1 MNKHYFFSIGLL
13 LTFVFFQNNTFAQ
26 RDFSKVEIKTEQVS
40 DNIYMLVGSGGN
52 IGVCV
57 GEDGVFMIDSQFG
70 PLSEKISKA
79 ISALSSQPIKILF
92 NTHWHGDHTGGN
104 ENFGKKDAMII
115 AHDNVKE
122 RMSTEQKRA
131 FRKPTPAAP
140 QVAQPVIT
148 FNDKMSFHLNGED
161 ILVFHFHHGHTDG
174 DAIVYFPKSNVIH
187 MGDTYFKGRFPYIDL
202 GSGGDVEGVLKTI
215 NEVLFLADE
224 DTKIIPG
231 HGALSNKEELM
242 EYRDVITICRDRVK
256 KAIASEMTLEEIK
269 ASNLTKE
276 YDEEWGGGFIKP
288 DKFIDIL
295 YSDLTKE
302 EE

>member
-1 MNKHYFFSIGLL
+1 MKKYYFFSIGLIM
-13 LTFVFFQNNTFAQ
+13 TFIFSQNNTFAQ
-26 RDFSKVEIKTEQVS
+26 RDFSKVEIKTEQVA

-70 PLSEKISKA
+70 PLSEKIAKA
-79 ISALSSQPIKILF
+79 ISALSSKPIKVLF

-131 FRKPTPAAP
+131 FRKPTPAAAK
-140 QVAQPVIT
+140 VAQPVIT

-161 ILVFHFHHGHTDG
+161 ILIYHFHHGHTDG

-202 GSGGDVEGVLKTI
+202 GSGGDVEGLLKTI

-242 EYRDVITICRDRVK
+242 EYRDVISICRDRVK
-256 KAIASEMTLEEIK
+256 KAIASDMTLEEIK

-276 YDEEWGGGFIKP
+276 YDEEWGSGFINP
-288 DKFIDIL
+288 EKFIDIL
-295 YSDLTKE
+295 HSDLTKE
-302 EE
+302 

>member
-1 MNKHYFFSIGLL
+1 MNHHCFSWICLIL
-13 LTFVFFQNNTFAQ
+13 VFIFSQNNTFAQ

-79 ISALSSQPIKILF
+79 IATLSTKPIKILF

-104 ENFGKKDAMII
+104 ENFGKKDAMIV

-140 QVAQPVIT
+140 KVAQPVIT

-256 KAIASEMTLEEIK
+256 KAIASDMTLEEIK

-276 YDEEWGGGFIKP
+276 YDEEWGGGFINP
-288 DKFIDIL
+288 EKFIDIL
-295 YSDLTKE
+295 YADLTKD
-302 EE
+302 